1 MVDWGLL
8 ATHMGWLSVSLD
20 AVHVSSTSQPQSANA
35 APFCIGRGYRFW
47 MVFGMCLVCVCGSCH
62 VVYQSLSEFILFV
75 GQKSWPVS
83 PIHFHHG
90 WIHTPQVKSRLSH
103 NRFHHVSPWH
113 GIIGSFTVNSLQLWF
128 VSSDFATNMC
138 RGFTLST
145 HILGCRDLDK
155 FTPW

>member
-1 MVDWGLL
+1 MIGDYLL
-8 ATHMGWLSVSLD
+8 PIWDGFPFRLMRYMSVRHPSLRVRTQHLSASAEDIGFGW
-20 AVHVSSTSQPQSANA
+20 
-35 APFCIGRGYRFW
+35 FW
-47 MVFGMCLVCVCGSCH
+47 YVFGMCLWFLSCG
-62 VVYQSLSEFILFV
+62 LSEFILFV